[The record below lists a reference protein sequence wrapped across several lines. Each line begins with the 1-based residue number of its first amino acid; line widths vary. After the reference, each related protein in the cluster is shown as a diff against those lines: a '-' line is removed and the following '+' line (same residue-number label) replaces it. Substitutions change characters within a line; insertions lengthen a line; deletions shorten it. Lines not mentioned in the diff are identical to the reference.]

1 MNNERRSR
9 LDLLLDLLADE
20 VAERLQLRS
29 EGQRAETEPRA
40 QDVPPIVAASSVPE
54 ANLAPASELASMP
67 APEPTTEFVPDLTI
81 APAPEASLAP
91 AAGPTTKFVPEIAP
105 ASHAAA
111 LMVRLALGVFII
123 IVLINIPLNAQ
134 GTALARSIPSTASLI
149 IRNGLVV
156 KESTSPD
163 IWVYREGAFHRI
175 ADLEAFEQLG
185 YRWQDVH
192 IVNPG
197 FLTPFAKGS
206 PRYVLLKCA
215 SSPHFYRIEAGR
227 KRWIVDIPTF
237 EAEGYIWQDLKVVP
251 CADLRDLPDG
261 ESIPPGHGAPPP
273 PLP

>member
-1 MNNERRSR
+1 MNNTGRSR

-29 EGQRAETEPRA
+29 ERQRAEPEPRP
-40 QDVPPIVAASSVPE
+40 QDVPPIVAAS
-54 ANLAPASELASMP
+54 
-67 APEPTTEFVPDLTI
+67 
-81 APAPEASLAP
+81 PAPEASLALASEP
-91 AAGPTTKFVPEIAP
+91 APAPALEPTPEFVPDLAVAP

-111 LMVRLALGVFII
+111 LMARLALGVFVIV
-123 IVLINIPLNAQ
+123 VLINIPLNTQ
-134 GTALARSIPSTASLI
+134 GTALARSIPSSASLI

-156 KESTSPD
+156 KETTSPD
-163 IWVYREGAFHRI
+163 IWVYRDGAFHRI
-175 ADLEAFEQLG
+175 SSIEAFEQLG

-237 EAEGYIWQDLKVVP
+237 EAEGYVWQDLKVVP
-251 CADLRDLPDG
+251 CTDLRSLPDG
-261 ESIPPGHGAPPP
+261 ESIPPGRGSPPP

>member
-1 MNNERRSR
+1 MNNTGRSR

-29 EGQRAETEPRA
+29 ERHRAEPEPRP
-40 QDVPPIVAASSVPE
+40 QDVPPIVTASPAPE
-54 ANLAPASELASMP
+54 ASMAPSSEPAPTP
-67 APEPTTEFVPDLTI
+67 APEPTTEFVPDLTM
-81 APAPEASLAP
+81 
-91 AAGPTTKFVPEIAP
+91 AP

-111 LMVRLALGVFII
+111 LMARLALGVFII
-123 IVLINIPLNAQ
+123 VVLINIPLTTQ
-134 GTALARSIPSTASLI
+134 GTALARSIPSSASLI

-156 KESTSPD
+156 KETTSPD
-163 IWVYREGAFHRI
+163 IWVYRDGAFHRI
-175 ADLEAFEQLG
+175 ASLEAFEQLG

-192 IVNPG
+192 IVNAG

-215 SSPHFYRIEAGR
+215 SSPHFYRLEAGH

-237 EAEGYIWQDLKVVP
+237 EAEGYVWQDLKVVP
-251 CADLRDLPDG
+251 CSDLRSLPDG
-261 ESIPPGHGAPPP
+261 ESIPPGRGSPPP